1 MPFCERVSVIMPGNF
16 VRQGWR
22 LSLGALLWMLAAST
36 LADVTYLTTDDFLH
50 ETFGAAPPKPQ
61 FLWLDDAAQAR
72 LKPIFGH
79 AYPQARL
86 RYWRG
91 NGKTV
96 WILEDIGKEFPI
108 TAGFVIKDHAI
119 DSARVLTYREAR
131 GDEIHYPGFL
141 GQFSGSHL
149 RDDKLEPGIDGISG
163 ATLSVDAM
171 RRMARAA
178 LTVDPLAP

>member
-1 MPFCERVSVIMPGNF
+1 MPFCARISVDP
-16 VRQGWR
+16 VAAGWR
-22 LSLGALLWMLAAST
+22 RLLGVLLWALAAT
-36 LADVTYLTTDDFLH
+36 ALADVTYLSTDDLLH

-61 FLWLDDAAQAR
+61 FLWLDDAAQAK

-79 AYPQARL
+79 AYAQARL
-86 RYWRG
+86 RYWRDG
-91 NGKTV
+91 GKTV

-131 GDEIHYPGFL
+131 GEEIHYPGFL
-141 GQFSGSHL
+141 GQFSGAHL

-178 LTVDPLAP
+178 LTLDALAP